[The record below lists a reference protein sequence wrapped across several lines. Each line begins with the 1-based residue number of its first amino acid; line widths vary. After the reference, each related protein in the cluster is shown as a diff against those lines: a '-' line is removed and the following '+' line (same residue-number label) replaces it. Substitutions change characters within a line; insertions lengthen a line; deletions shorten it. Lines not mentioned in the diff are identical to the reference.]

1 MTSGVGSTNN
11 STTNSINN
19 ALASLANNSQTFLTL
34 LTTQLKNQ
42 DPTSPLDTNQ
52 FTSQLT
58 QMTGVEQQLL
68 SNQLLQSLVTQSAG
82 TNVASA
88 VGLIGKDVTADGSQ
102 SVLNNGAATWNYTLG
117 DNAANV
123 AVQITDVNGNVVYNG
138 SASGAAGAQSITWN
152 GQTTAGQQE
161 PNGGFYTISI
171 TATDASG
178 RAVPSS
184 TAISGTATA
193 VEEVGGQTMITI
205 DGAQVPMTA
214 ITGVNSSP
222 PASGT

>member
-1 MTSGVGSTNN
+1 MTAAVGSTT
-11 STTNSINN
+11 STTANSINN

-88 VGLIGKDVTADGSQ
+88 VGLIGKNVTADGSQ
-102 SVLNNGAATWNYTLG
+102 AVLNNGSATWNYTLG
-117 DNAANV
+117 ANAANV
-123 AVQITDVNGNVVYNG
+123 TVQITDVNGNVVF
-138 SASGAAGAQSITWN
+138 SGNAPGGAGAQSISWN

-171 TATDASG
+171 TATDSSG
-178 RAVPSS
+178 RAVASS

-193 VEEVGGQTMITI
+193 VEEVGGQTMITVA
-205 DGAQVPMTA
+205 GAQVPMTA
-214 ITGVNSSP
+214 ITGVNTNPS
-222 PASGT
+222 SGT